1 MAICMSVAAGHIHGW
16 CSPPQANGDHCAV
29 ECDQVAVLKHGGRAT
44 TQIGLRIPDEDAVKL
59 REVASRY
66 ESLND
71 YLVYLIRTQA
81 IRER

>member
-1 MAICMSVAAGHIHGW
+1 MAICMSVAAGHIHEAG
-16 CSPPQANGDHCAV
+16 
-29 ECDQVAVLKHGGRAT
+29 CDAEAMRRNGGRAT
-44 TQIGLRIPDEDAVKL
+44 TQIGMRIPDEDAVKL

-66 ESLND
+66 DSLND